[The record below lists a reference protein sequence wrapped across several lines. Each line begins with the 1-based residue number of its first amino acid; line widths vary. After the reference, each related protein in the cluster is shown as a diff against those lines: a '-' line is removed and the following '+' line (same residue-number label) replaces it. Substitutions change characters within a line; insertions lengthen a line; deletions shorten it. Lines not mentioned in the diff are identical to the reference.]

1 MTTSSGPVM
10 QLLASGLQLWV
21 RQQCDAIESL
31 DIQLEG
37 SALGLLRG
45 KLAGVRLMA
54 RRVSYQQ
61 LELEVVQ
68 LTSSPIEVNIGKLLK
83 GQPLQLQHPFTIRGQ
98 VGFTAEGLTQS
109 ISKPQWRGLADHLGE
124 MLLGISPVVELRISQ
139 DKLIFA
145 AKAAGEVTLVELETH
160 LDTNDGAVVINAS
173 AGKLQVELPMDPGIT
188 IERANLEG
196 GIVQLYGTAKVS
208 VGGAS

>member
-45 KLAGVRLMA
+45 KLAGVSLMA

-109 ISKPQWRGLADHLGE
+109 ISKPKWRGLADHLGE

-173 AGKLQVELPMDPGIT
+173 EGKLQVELPMDPGIT

-196 GIVQLYGTAKVS
+196 GMVQLYGTAKVS
-208 VGGAS
+208 VGAAS

>member
-1 MTTSSGPVM
+1 M
-10 QLLASGLQLWV
+10 QLVASGLQLWV

-31 DIQLEG
+31 EIQLEG

-45 KLAGVRLMA
+45 KMAGVSLMA

-61 LELEVVQ
+61 LELELVQ

-98 VGFTAEGLTQS
+98 VGFTAEGLNQS
-109 ISKPQWRGLADHLGE
+109 ISRPQWRGLADHLGE

-145 AKAAGEVTLVELETH
+145 AKAAGEVGLVELETH
-160 LDTNDGAVVINAS
+160 LDATDGAVVINAIQ
-173 AGKLQVELPMDPGIT
+173 GKLQVELPMDPGIT

-196 GIVQLYGTAKVS
+196 GMVQLYGTAKVS
-208 VGGAS
+208 VGASS

>member
-31 DIQLEG
+31 EIHLEG

-45 KLAGVRLMA
+45 KLAGVTLMA
-54 RRVSYQQ
+54 RRVSYQE
-61 LELEVVQ
+61 LELELVQ

-83 GQPLQLQHPFTIRGQ
+83 GQPLQLQHPFTIQGQ
-98 VGFTAEGLTQS
+98 VGLTAEGLTQS
-109 ISKPQWRGLADHLGE
+109 IIKPQWRGLADHLGE
-124 MLLGISPVVELRISQ
+124 RLLGITPLVELRISQ
-139 DKLIFA
+139 DTLIFA
-145 AKAAGEVTLVELETH
+145 AAAAGDGGLVELETH
-160 LDTNDGAVVINAS
+160 LDASDGTVVINAN
-173 AGKLQVELPMDPGIT
+173 AGGLQVELPMDPGIT

-196 GIVQLYGTAKVS
+196 GMVQLYGTAKVS
-208 VGGAS
+208 VGAGI

>member
-10 QLLASGLQLWV
+10 QLLASGLQFWV
-21 RQQCDAIESL
+21 RQQCEAIESL
-31 DIQLEG
+31 EIQLEG

-45 KLAGVRLMA
+45 KLAGVSLMA

-61 LELEVVQ
+61 LELELVE

-109 ISKPQWRGLADHLGE
+109 ITKPQWRGLADHLGE
-124 MLLGISPVVELRISQ
+124 MLLGISPIVELRISQ

-145 AKAAGEVTLVELETH
+145 AKAAGEVGLVELETH
-160 LDTNDGAVVINAS
+160 LDATDGAVVINAIQ
-173 AGKLQVELPMDPGIT
+173 GKLQVELPMDPGIT

-196 GIVQLYGTAKVS
+196 GMVQLYGTAKVS
-208 VGGAS
+208 VGASS

>member
-1 MTTSSGPVM
+1 M
-10 QLLASGLQLWV
+10 
-21 RQQCDAIESL
+21 
-31 DIQLEG
+31 EG

-173 AGKLQVELPMDPGIT
+173 EGKLQVELPMDTGIT

-196 GIVQLYGTAKVS
+196 GMVQLYGTAKVS

>member
-1 MTTSSGPVM
+1 MTTPSGPVM

-31 DIQLEG
+31 EIQLEG

-45 KLAGVRLMA
+45 KLAGVSLMA

-61 LELEVVQ
+61 LELELVQ

-83 GQPLQLQHPFTIRGQ
+83 GQPLQLQHPFSIRGQ
-98 VGFTAEGLTQS
+98 VGFTAEGLNQS
-109 ISKPQWRGLADHLGE
+109 ISRPQWRGLADHLGE

-145 AKAAGEVTLVELETH
+145 AKAAGEVGLVELETH
-160 LDTNDGAVVINAS
+160 LDATDGAVVINAIQ
-173 AGKLQVELPMDPGIT
+173 GKLQVELPMDPGIT

-196 GIVQLYGTAKVS
+196 GMVQLYGTAKVS
-208 VGGAS
+208 VGASS

>member
-1 MTTSSGPVM
+1 M
-10 QLLASGLQLWV
+10 QLVASGLQLWV

-31 DIQLEG
+31 EIQLEG

-45 KLAGVRLMA
+45 KLAGVSLMA

-61 LELEVVQ
+61 LELELVQ
-68 LTSSPIEVNIGKLLK
+68 LTSSPLEVNIGKLLK

-98 VGFTAEGLTQS
+98 VGFTAEGLNQS
-109 ISKPQWRGLADHLGE
+109 ISRPQWRGLADHLGE

-145 AKAAGEVTLVELETH
+145 AKAAGEVGLVELETH
-160 LDTNDGAVVINAS
+160 LDATDGAVVINAIQ
-173 AGKLQVELPMDPGIT
+173 GKLQVELPMDPGIT

-196 GIVQLYGTAKVS
+196 GMVQLYGTAKVS
-208 VGGAS
+208 VGASS

>member
-10 QLLASGLQLWV
+10 QLVASGLQLWV
-21 RQQCDAIESL
+21 RQQCDAIENL
-31 DIQLEG
+31 EIQLEG

-45 KLAGVRLMA
+45 KLAGVSLMA

-61 LELEVVQ
+61 LELELVQ

-98 VGFTAEGLTQS
+98 VGFTAEGLNQS
-109 ISKPQWRGLADHLGE
+109 ISRPQWRGLADHLGE

-145 AKAAGEVTLVELETH
+145 AKSAGEVGLVELETH
-160 LDTNDGAVVINAS
+160 LDATDGAVVINAIQ
-173 AGKLQVELPMDPGIT
+173 GKLQVELPMDPGIT

-196 GIVQLYGTAKVS
+196 GMVQLYGTAKVS
-208 VGGAS
+208 VGASS

>member
-21 RQQCDAIESL
+21 RQQCDAIENL
-31 DIQLEG
+31 EIQLEG

-45 KLAGVRLMA
+45 KLAGVSLMA

-61 LELEVVQ
+61 LELELVQ

-98 VGFTAEGLTQS
+98 VGFTAEGLNQS
-109 ISKPQWRGLADHLGE
+109 ISRPQWRGLADHLGE

-145 AKAAGEVTLVELETH
+145 AKAAGEVGLVELETH
-160 LDTNDGAVVINAS
+160 LDATDGAVVINAIQ
-173 AGKLQVELPMDPGIT
+173 GKLQVELPMDPGIT

-196 GIVQLYGTAKVS
+196 GMVQLYGTAKVS
-208 VGGAS
+208 VGASS

>member
-10 QLLASGLQLWV
+10 QLVASGLQLWV

-31 DIQLEG
+31 EIQLEG

-45 KLAGVRLMA
+45 KLAGVSLMA

-61 LELEVVQ
+61 LELELVQ
-68 LTSSPIEVNIGKLLK
+68 LTSSPLEVNIGKLLK

-98 VGFTAEGLTQS
+98 VGFTAEGLNQS
-109 ISKPQWRGLADHLGE
+109 ISRPQWRGLADHLGE

-145 AKAAGEVTLVELETH
+145 AKAAGEVGLVELETH
-160 LDTNDGAVVINAS
+160 LDATDGAVVINAIQ
-173 AGKLQVELPMDPGIT
+173 GKLQVELPMDPGIT

-196 GIVQLYGTAKVS
+196 GMVQLYGTAKVS
-208 VGGAS
+208 VGASS

>member
-31 DIQLEG
+31 EIHLEG

-61 LELEVVQ
+61 LELELVQ

-98 VGFTAEGLTQS
+98 VGFTAEGLNQS
-109 ISKPQWRGLADHLGE
+109 ISRPQWRGLADHLGE

-145 AKAAGEVTLVELETH
+145 AKAAGEVGLVELETH
-160 LDTNDGAVVINAS
+160 LDATDGAVVINAIQ
-173 AGKLQVELPMDPGIT
+173 GKLQVELPMDPGIT

-196 GIVQLYGTAKVS
+196 GMVQLYGTAKVS
-208 VGGAS
+208 VGASS

>member
-196 GIVQLYGTAKVS
+196 GMVQLYGTAKVS
-208 VGGAS
+208 VGAAS

>member
-10 QLLASGLQLWV
+10 QLVASGLQLWV

-31 DIQLEG
+31 EIQLEG

-61 LELEVVQ
+61 LELELVQ

-83 GQPLQLQHPFTIRGQ
+83 GQPLQLQHPFTIQGQ

-145 AKAAGEVTLVELETH
+145 AKAAGEVALVELETH
-160 LDTNDGAVVINAS
+160 LDTKDGALVINAS
-173 AGKLQVELPMDPGIT
+173 SGGLQVDLPMDPGIT

-196 GIVQLYGTAKVS
+196 GMVQLYGTAKVS
-208 VGGAS
+208 VGASS

>member
-1 MTTSSGPVM
+1 
-10 QLLASGLQLWV
+10 
-21 RQQCDAIESL
+21 
-31 DIQLEG
+31 
-37 SALGLLRG
+37 
-45 KLAGVRLMA
+45 MA

-61 LELEVVQ
+61 LELELVQ

-98 VGFTAEGLTQS
+98 VGFTAEGLNQS
-109 ISKPQWRGLADHLGE
+109 ISRPQWRGLADHLGE

-145 AKAAGEVTLVELETH
+145 AKAAGEVGLVELETH
-160 LDTNDGAVVINAS
+160 LDATDGAVVINAIQ
-173 AGKLQVELPMDPGIT
+173 GKLQVELPMDPGIT

-196 GIVQLYGTAKVS
+196 GMVQLYGTAKVS
-208 VGGAS
+208 VGASS

>member
-10 QLLASGLQLWV
+10 QLVASGLQLWV

-31 DIQLEG
+31 EIQLEG

-54 RRVSYQQ
+54 RRVSYQH
-61 LELEVVQ
+61 LELELVQ

-83 GQPLQLQHPFTIRGQ
+83 GQPLKLQHPFTIQGQ

-145 AKAAGEVTLVELETH
+145 AKAAGEVALVELETH
-160 LDTNDGAVVINAS
+160 LDANDGAVVINAS
-173 AGKLQVELPMDPGIT
+173 SGGLQVDLPMDPGIT

-196 GIVQLYGTAKVS
+196 GMVQLYGTAKVS
-208 VGGAS
+208 VGASS

>member
-196 GIVQLYGTAKVS
+196 GMVQLYGTAKVS

>member
-61 LELEVVQ
+61 LELELVQ

-173 AGKLQVELPMDPGIT
+173 EGQLQVELPMDPGIT

-196 GIVQLYGTAKVS
+196 GMVQLYGTAKVS

>member
-1 MTTSSGPVM
+1 M
-10 QLLASGLQLWV
+10 QLVASGLQLWV

-31 DIQLEG
+31 EIQLEG

-61 LELEVVQ
+61 LELELVQ
-68 LTSSPIEVNIGKLLK
+68 LTSSPIEVNIGKLMK
-83 GQPLQLQHPFTIRGQ
+83 GQPLQLQHPFTIQGQ
-98 VGFTAEGLTQS
+98 VGFTAEGLNQS
-109 ISKPQWRGLADHLGE
+109 ISRPQWRGLADHLGE

-145 AKAAGEVTLVELETH
+145 AKAAGEVGLVELETH
-160 LDTNDGAVVINAS
+160 LDATDGAVVINAIQ
-173 AGKLQVELPMDPGIT
+173 GKLKVELPMDPGIT

-196 GIVQLYGTAKVS
+196 GMVQLYGTAKVS
-208 VGGAS
+208 VGASS

>member
-61 LELEVVQ
+61 LELELVQ

-173 AGKLQVELPMDPGIT
+173 EGKLQVELPMDPGIT

-196 GIVQLYGTAKVS
+196 GMVQLYGTAKVS
-208 VGGAS
+208 VGAAS

>member
-10 QLLASGLQLWV
+10 QLVASGLQLWV

-31 DIQLEG
+31 EIQLEG

-45 KLAGVRLMA
+45 KMAGVSLMA

-61 LELEVVQ
+61 LELELVQ

-98 VGFTAEGLTQS
+98 VGFTAEGLNQS
-109 ISKPQWRGLADHLGE
+109 ISRPQWRGLADHLGE

-145 AKAAGEVTLVELETH
+145 AKAAGEVGLVELETH
-160 LDTNDGAVVINAS
+160 LDATDGAVVINAIQ
-173 AGKLQVELPMDPGIT
+173 GKLQVELPMDPGIT

-196 GIVQLYGTAKVS
+196 GMVQLYGTAKVS
-208 VGGAS
+208 VGASS

>member
-1 MTTSSGPVM
+1 M
-10 QLLASGLQLWV
+10 QLVASGLQLWV

-31 DIQLEG
+31 EIQLEG

-45 KLAGVRLMA
+45 KLAGVSLMA

-61 LELEVVQ
+61 LELELVQ

-98 VGFTAEGLTQS
+98 VGFTAEGLNQS
-109 ISKPQWRGLADHLGE
+109 INRPQWRGLADHLGE

-145 AKAAGEVTLVELETH
+145 AKAAGEVGLVELETH
-160 LDTNDGAVVINAS
+160 LDTNDGAVVIHAIQ
-173 AGKLQVELPMDPGIT
+173 GKLQVELPMDPGIT

-196 GIVQLYGTAKVS
+196 GMVQLYGTAKVS
-208 VGGAS
+208 VGASS

>member
-173 AGKLQVELPMDPGIT
+173 EGKLQVELPMDPGIT

-196 GIVQLYGTAKVS
+196 GMVQLYGTAKVS

>member
-1 MTTSSGPVM
+1 M

-31 DIQLEG
+31 EIQLEG

-45 KLAGVRLMA
+45 KLAGVSLMA

-61 LELEVVQ
+61 LELELVQ

-98 VGFTAEGLTQS
+98 VGFTAEGLNQS
-109 ISKPQWRGLADHLGE
+109 ISRPQWRGLADHLGE
-124 MLLGISPVVELRISQ
+124 MLLGISPVVDLRISQ

-145 AKAAGEVTLVELETH
+145 AKAAGEVGLVELATH
-160 LDTNDGAVVINAS
+160 LDATDGAVVINAIQ
-173 AGKLQVELPMDPGIT
+173 GKLQVELPMDPGIT

-196 GIVQLYGTAKVS
+196 GMVQLYGTAKVS
-208 VGGAS
+208 VGASS

>member
-1 MTTSSGPVM
+1 M
-10 QLLASGLQLWV
+10 QLLASGLQLWL

-31 DIQLEG
+31 EIQLEG

-45 KLAGVRLMA
+45 KVAGVSLMA

-61 LELEVVQ
+61 LELELVQ
-68 LTSSPIEVNIGKLLK
+68 LTSSPIEVSIGKLLQ

-98 VGFTAEGLTQS
+98 VGLTAEGLNQS
-109 ISKPQWRGLADHLGE
+109 ISRPQWRGLADHLGE

-139 DKLIFA
+139 DKLVFA
-145 AKAAGEVTLVELETH
+145 AKAAGEVGLVELETH
-160 LDTNDGAVVINAS
+160 LDATDGAVVINAIQ
-173 AGKLQVELPMDPGIT
+173 GKLQVQLPMDPGIT

-196 GIVQLYGTAKVS
+196 GMVQLYGTAKVS
-208 VGGAS
+208 VGASS

>member
-1 MTTSSGPVM
+1 M
-10 QLLASGLQLWV
+10 QLVASGLQLWV

-31 DIQLEG
+31 EIQLEG

-45 KLAGVRLMA
+45 KLAGVSLMA

-61 LELEVVQ
+61 LELELVQ
-68 LTSSPIEVNIGKLLK
+68 LTSSPIELNIGKLLK

-98 VGFTAEGLTQS
+98 VGFTAEGLNQS
-109 ISKPQWRGLADHLGE
+109 ISRPQWRGLADHLGE

-145 AKAAGEVTLVELETH
+145 AKAAGEVGLVELETH
-160 LDTNDGAVVINAS
+160 LDATDGAVVINAIQ
-173 AGKLQVELPMDPGIT
+173 GKLQVELPMDPGIT

-196 GIVQLYGTAKVS
+196 GMVQLYGTAKVS
-208 VGGAS
+208 VGASS

>member
-1 MTTSSGPVM
+1 M
-10 QLLASGLQLWV
+10 QLVASGLQLWV

-31 DIQLEG
+31 EIQLEG

-45 KLAGVRLMA
+45 KLAGVSLMA

-98 VGFTAEGLTQS
+98 VGFTAEGLNQS
-109 ISKPQWRGLADHLGE
+109 ISRPQWRGLADHLGE

-145 AKAAGEVTLVELETH
+145 AKAAGEVGLVELETH
-160 LDTNDGAVVINAS
+160 LDATDGAVVINAIQ
-173 AGKLQVELPMDPGIT
+173 GKLQVELPMDPGIT

-196 GIVQLYGTAKVS
+196 GMVQLYGTAKVS
-208 VGGAS
+208 VGASS

>member
-1 MTTSSGPVM
+1 MTTNSGPVM

-31 DIQLEG
+31 EIQLEG

-61 LELEVVQ
+61 LELELVQ

-83 GQPLQLQHPFTIRGQ
+83 GQPLQLQHPFSIQGQ

-109 ISKPQWRGLADHLGE
+109 ISRPQWRGLADHLGE
-124 MLLGISPVVELRISQ
+124 TLLGISPVVELRISQ

-145 AKAAGEVTLVELETH
+145 AKAAGEVGLVELETH
-160 LDTNDGAVVINAS
+160 LDATDGAVVINAIQ
-173 AGKLQVELPMDPGIT
+173 GKLQVELPMDPGIT

-196 GIVQLYGTAKVS
+196 GMVQLYGTAKVS
-208 VGGAS
+208 VGASS

>member
-10 QLLASGLQLWV
+10 QLVASGLQLWV

-31 DIQLEG
+31 EIQLEG

-45 KLAGVRLMA
+45 KLAGVSLMA

-61 LELEVVQ
+61 LELELVQ

-83 GQPLQLQHPFTIRGQ
+83 GQPLQLQHPFTIQGQ
-98 VGFTAEGLTQS
+98 VGFTAEGLNQS
-109 ISKPQWRGLADHLGE
+109 ITKPQWRGLADHLGE
-124 MLLGISPVVELRISQ
+124 MLLGISPLMELRISQ

-145 AKAAGEVTLVELETH
+145 AKAAGEVGLVELETH
-160 LDTNDGAVVINAS
+160 LDANDGAVVINAS
-173 AGKLQVELPMDPGIT
+173 SGGLQVDLPMDPGIT

-196 GIVQLYGTAKVS
+196 GMVQLYGTAKVS
-208 VGGAS
+208 VGAAS

>member
-1 MTTSSGPVM
+1 M
-10 QLLASGLQLWV
+10 QLVASGLQLWV

-31 DIQLEG
+31 EIQLEG

-45 KLAGVRLMA
+45 KLAGVSLIA

-61 LELEVVQ
+61 LELELVQ

-98 VGFTAEGLTQS
+98 VGFTAEGLNQS
-109 ISKPQWRGLADHLGE
+109 ISRPQWRGLADHLGE

-145 AKAAGEVTLVELETH
+145 AKAAGEVGLVELETH
-160 LDTNDGAVVINAS
+160 LDATDGAVVINAIQ
-173 AGKLQVELPMDPGIT
+173 GKLQVELPMDPGIT

-196 GIVQLYGTAKVS
+196 GMVQLYGTAKVS
-208 VGGAS
+208 VGASS

>member
-61 LELEVVQ
+61 LELELVQ

-173 AGKLQVELPMDPGIT
+173 EGKLQVELPMDPGIT

-196 GIVQLYGTAKVS
+196 GMVQLYGTAKVS

>member
-1 MTTSSGPVM
+1 MTTPSGPVM

-31 DIQLEG
+31 EIQLEG
-37 SALGLLRG
+37 SALGLLQG
-45 KLAGVRLMA
+45 KLAGVSLMA

-61 LELEVVQ
+61 LELELVQ

-83 GQPLQLQHPFTIRGQ
+83 GQPLQLQHPFSIRGQ
-98 VGFTAEGLTQS
+98 VGFTAEGLNQS
-109 ISKPQWRGLADHLGE
+109 ISRPQWRGLADHLGE

-145 AKAAGEVTLVELETH
+145 AKAAGEVGLVELETH
-160 LDTNDGAVVINAS
+160 LDATDGAVVINAIQ
-173 AGKLQVELPMDPGIT
+173 GKLQVELPMDPGIT

-196 GIVQLYGTAKVS
+196 GMVQLYGTAKVS
-208 VGGAS
+208 VGASG

>member
-1 MTTSSGPVM
+1 M
-10 QLLASGLQLWV
+10 QLVASGLQLWV

-31 DIQLEG
+31 EIQLEG

-61 LELEVVQ
+61 LELELVQ

-98 VGFTAEGLTQS
+98 VGFTAEGLNQS
-109 ISKPQWRGLADHLGE
+109 ISRPQWRGLADHLGE

-145 AKAAGEVTLVELETH
+145 AKAAGEVGLVELETH
-160 LDTNDGAVVINAS
+160 LDATDGAVVINAIQ
-173 AGKLQVELPMDPGIT
+173 GKLQVELPMDPGIT

-196 GIVQLYGTAKVS
+196 GMVQLYGTAKVS
-208 VGGAS
+208 VGASS